1 MWIWG
6 VALSIIGGALLL
18 QEDLIGGTLLVIVA
32 GIAFW
37 VDHLERAGKLEKS
50 SNEDQEGGKS

>member
-6 VALSIIGGALLL
+6 VALSIIGGALFL

-37 VDHLERAGKLEKS
+37 VDHLERASKLGETEEEKGNS
-50 SNEDQEGGKS
+50 